1 MIVVPALAHRDER
14 QQPIVAGIVAG
25 QIPLL
30 SQHMGERVDAERPVI
45 DEHGAQEE
53 SDEQA
58 RPSRDEKAGYRQHE
72 RRHQLVAVQPHQL
85 GEAGEVGD
93 LHEVGAVV
101 AAREDPPEMAVHEAL
116 VARRVHVALGIGVKM
131 VMPVLLR
138 PPQHAFLRRALAH
151 HGEHELERPAGR
163 ICPVREVAVVSGADG
178 EDAGPIEDHADH
190 DGLPG
195 DARPDRPETGEMHQ
209 DEGNGRRI
217 HDVFMGIVVHVR
229 ETLVGLGVGHG
240 RSFREIGGRCL
251 MALSAGGRKSGPHG
265 CPASTAGRRPARLP

>member
-1 MIVVPALAHRDER
+1 M
-14 QQPIVAGIVAG
+14 QK
-25 QIPLL
+25 
-30 SQHMGERVDAERPVI
+30 SPVI

-58 RPSRDEKAGYRQHE
+58 RPSRDEKTGYRQHE

-93 LHEVGAVV
+93 LHEIGAVV

-138 PPQHAFLRRALAH
+138 PPQHAFLRRTLAH

-163 ICPVREVAVVSGADG
+163 IRPMREVAVVSGADG
-178 EDAGPIEDHADH
+178 EDAGPIKDHADH

-209 DEGNGRRI
+209 DEGNGGRI
-217 HDVFMGIVVHVR
+217 HDVLMGIVVHVR
-229 ETLVGLGVGHG
+229 SGFIWMAVRIGHG
-240 RSFREIGGRCL
+240 SRHILLEVGGCRL
-251 MALSAGGRKSGPHG
+251 MAP
-265 CPASTAGRRPARLP
+265 T